1 MRCPLFTNNDNRE
14 CFLSTPES
22 QAQQDL
28 YCTLVCDT
36 QKPSYYRL
44 VSLMLSSWD
53 QKCSVVLEM
62 GVFIYT
68 YIFFG
73 LEPKSKHKI
82 HSCLTHKARGSFIKY
97 F

>member
-1 MRCPLFTNNDNRE
+1 MSSLFTHNDNRE

-22 QAQQDL
+22 RTQQDL
-28 YCTLVCDT
+28 YCILVCDT
-36 QKPSYYRL
+36 QKPNYYRL
-44 VSLMLSSWD
+44 VLLMLSSWD
-53 QKCSVVLEM
+53 QKYSVVLEM

-68 YIFFG
+68 YICFG

-82 HSCLTHKARGSFIKY
+82 HSCLTHKAQGSFIKY